1 MTKLPLKSALLGFAF
16 LLSGAPALAIVGGTS
31 TTAFGQVSSGV
42 LIAPNWVLT
51 ARHVGYTVGGTY
63 SDGYGSSSIA
73 ARYDAGSG
81 DFPFAD
87 LALLRLDTAITAPG
101 ISLNATA
108 LPDGTLY
115 DFDATIVTGL
125 NQVPRGYAFTSVR
138 EVASYIDPDG
148 DGPLGPVEAH
158 NLITYLDGY
167 GAPYVESGDS
177 GGGLFLGHV
186 LDATSPLLGITSD
199 QFFDVDAQGHP
210 INYASGFV
218 DVASYRSWIDA
229 TMAADVADSE
239 TVLWISAS
247 VPEPASLMLWAA
259 GLGLFGFLRK
269 IKARAATA

>member
-1 MTKLPLKSALLGFAF
+1 MKLPLKSAALCLAI
-16 LLSGAPALAIVGGTS
+16 LLSGTPAQAIVGGTN
-31 TTAFGQVSSGV
+31 TTAFGQVSNGV

-63 SDGYGSSSIA
+63 SDGYGSSVIA

-87 LALLRLDTAITAPG
+87 LALLRLDTAIIAPG

-108 LPDGTLY
+108 LPDGNLY
-115 DFDATIVTGL
+115 NFDATIVTGL
-125 NQVPRGYAFTSVR
+125 NQVPRGYAFTTVR
-138 EVASYIDPDG
+138 EVAAFIDPDG

-158 NLITYLDGY
+158 NLITYPSGY

-199 QFFDVDAQGHP
+199 QFYDQDAQGNP

-229 TMAADVADSE
+229 TMAADMADAEAALWVATD
-239 TVLWISAS
+239 

-259 GLGLFGFLRK
+259 ALGLLGLRK
-269 IKARAATA
+269 IRARAATA